1 MVFYKKKGFPA
12 EKEIVLCKVKKI
24 LPHSVFVELVEYE
37 NLEGMIHISELSSRW
52 TKNIHDEV
60 IINSQIVCRVEK
72 IDEKKGY
79 IDLSRKRVTSGEE
92 KKKKNEVKNE
102 NRIEKLI
109 DYACRKNKITL
120 KDFYEKTGFTIVND
134 YEGLYPFYENYK
146 EDAGV
151 FDDLDLPDQLKDD
164 IKKAFDSLVQNS
176 RVTVKRE
183 VKFIGEGSNGLDNLK
198 KFVKELL
205 AKVKK
210 EDNVV
215 EMIYIN
221 APVYLVSINNKNY
234 KEANNLMDEFSEKMK
249 ELSKK
254 FSIQVL
260 E

>member
-1 MVFYKKKGFPA
+1 
-12 EKEIVLCKVKKI
+12 
-24 LPHSVFVELVEYE
+24 
-37 NLEGMIHISELSSRW
+37 
-52 TKNIHDEV
+52 
-60 IINSQIVCRVEK
+60 
-72 IDEKKGY
+72 
-79 IDLSRKRVTSGEE
+79 
-92 KKKKNEVKNE
+92 
-102 NRIEKLI
+102 
-109 DYACRKNKITL
+109 
-120 KDFYEKTGFTIVND
+120 VND

-221 APVYLVSINNKNY
+221 APVYLVSINSKNY